1 MLPDREAPAPASPL
15 WSCWRIFAW
24 VLGLLVIFL
33 TALLAYDT
41 KLEPYDDLTPTP
53 THVPDV
59 RTNGYLMLKAS
70 WENWPEPVGKHPQ
83 QWERILDGDLPWD
96 DTIVDALNPNRHN
109 LSKELQQA
117 LAAPEW
123 VAPLRGTNEWWR
135 GEKRF
140 YYGPM
145 LKAMEAVARQNLR
158 TGDSAPALSLVQ
170 NLRAL
175 SRREIKGSHSSTDL
189 MHAYRV
195 NVRTARLTCSVLAD
209 STLTETSLLLLASAW
224 EDDQLTQV
232 ELDASVAGDSLFMTT
247 YFLST
252 GYEEDGYGSPATRPL
267 RKITTKP
274 NASLNFLHRVLRL
287 QKTEG
292 LATAPNREA
301 SVFAELEELTLQ
313 RKGVLR
319 FLDANFSGRQIVWT
333 FFWVF
338 QSDFLEYCRYFLFE
352 TRAVRVA
359 IAIKRWQLKHPSQ
372 IPAQLEDLGP
382 EYLPSIPAD
391 PWEGSPLRW
400 SAADQIIYAVGPEW
414 KTNVPVFPST
424 SMDREWFVYWDSRP
438 CLRLVMPAPLLLPAA
453 PKKSTKKPRPAPMPA
468 APAPGPPAPAK

>member
-1 MLPDREAPAPASPL
+1 MPPDREAPAPASPL
-15 WSCWRIFAW
+15 WSCWKIFAW
-24 VLGLLVIFL
+24 LLGLLAIFL

-53 THVPDV
+53 TRVPDL

-70 WENWPEPVGKHPQ
+70 WENWLDADEKTLR
-83 QWERILDGDLPWD
+83 QWRSVRDGEVPWD
-96 DTIVDALNPNRHN
+96 DTIADALNPHRHN
-109 LSKELQQA
+109 LSNELQQA

-123 VAPLRGTNEWWR
+123 VAPLRGTNEWWQ

-145 LKAMEAVARQNLR
+145 LEVLEAAARQNLR
-158 TGDSAPALSLVQ
+158 TGNPAPALSLVQ

-175 SRREIKGSHSSTDL
+175 SRREIKGSHSTTDL
-189 MHAYRV
+189 MAAYNV

-209 STLTETSLLLLASAW
+209 STLTETSLLQLASAW

-232 ELDASVAGDSLFMTT
+232 ELDASVAGDSLFMTN

-252 GYEEDGYGSPATRPL
+252 GYEEHGYGSPATRPL

-287 QKTEG
+287 QKTKG
-292 LATAPNREA
+292 LATAPTGES
-301 SVFAELEELTLQ
+301 SVFAELEQLTFQ
-313 RKGVLR
+313 REGILR

-338 QSDFLEYCRYFLFE
+338 QSEFLGGSRYFLFE
-352 TRAVRVA
+352 TRAVRIA
-359 IAIKRWQLKHPSQ
+359 IAIKRWQLRHPGQ
-372 IPAQLEDLGP
+372 IPAQLEDLVR
-382 EYLPSIPAD
+382 EYLAFIPAD
-391 PWEGSPLRW
+391 PWDGSPLRW
-400 SAADQIIYAVGPEW
+400 SATDQIIYAVG
-414 KTNVPVFPST
+414 TNWTPDVPVFPS
-424 SMDREWFVYWDSRP
+424 SYRAWIGDWDSDP
-438 CLRLVMPAPLLLPAA
+438 GLRLVI
-453 PKKSTKKPRPAPMPA
+453 
-468 APAPGPPAPAK
+468 PPPPHPPTPAK